1 MNRQKGLLAFLCA
14 AIAATCA
21 VVQLPVVEWVER
33 MFGNAPPPLAIHLK
47 SVKETRLRTGPG
59 GGEPVTVQALR
70 EDRRP
75 DPEIEKLARAHHLPF
90 GVLKAHLAVTSQ
102 GVRGTEGLFW
112 SRLPEGDEELP
123 DDGLLRTHAA
133 AALLGRYQ
141 KETGS
146 LQGALMAWKV
156 GAYRARRATAP
167 HLHMLAFHRHSARTY
182 LCTILGLAAALDT
195 QWPIEAAGVRAP
207 TGVRAPAGVHAPMP
221 GRVSFAGIDGPR
233 GRCVVLTHVCDFS
246 TEICGLDRL
255 EVNAGQKVQQGQKL
269 GMAEPGAAR
278 FGFRLGQ
285 RILDPAAIR
294 PEGEEEP

>member
-21 VVQLPVVEWVER
+21 VLQLPVVGWVER
-33 MFGNAPPPLAIHLK
+33 MFGDAPPPLAVHLK

-70 EDRRP
+70 QDRRP
-75 DPEIEKLARAHHLPF
+75 DPEIEKLARDHHLPF
-90 GVLKAHLAVTSQ
+90 GVLKAHLAITSK
-102 GVRGTEGLFW
+102 GVRGTEGMFW
-112 SRLPEGDEELP
+112 ARLPEGDENLP
-123 DDGLLRTHAA
+123 DDGLKRTRAA

-146 LQGALMAWKV
+146 LPGALMAWKV
-156 GAYRARRATAP
+156 GSYRASRAAAP
-167 HLHMLAFHRHSARTY
+167 RLRMLAFHQHAARTY
-182 LCTILGLAAALDT
+182 RCTVLGLAAALDA
-195 QWPIEAAGVRAP
+195 QWPIEAGGVR
-207 TGVRAPAGVHAPMP
+207 APMP
-221 GRVSFAGIDGPR
+221 GRILFAGIDGPR
-233 GRCVVLTHVCDFS
+233 GRCVVLVHVCDFS
-246 TEICGLDRL
+246 TEVCGLDSL
-255 EVNAGQKVQQGQKL
+255 EVKAGQQVQKGQKL
-269 GMAEPGAAR
+269 GRASPGAAR

>member
-21 VVQLPVVEWVER
+21 VLQLPVVEWVER
-33 MFGNAPPPLAIHLK
+33 MFGNAPAPLAAHLK

-70 EDRRP
+70 EDHRP
-75 DPEIEKLARAHHLPF
+75 DPEIEKLALAHNLPF
-90 GVLKAHLAVTSQ
+90 GVLKAHLAITSQ

-112 SRLPEGDEELP
+112 SRVPEGDEKLP
-123 DDGLLRTHAA
+123 DDGLSRTRAA

-146 LQGALMAWKV
+146 LRGALMAWKV
-156 GAYRARRATAP
+156 GTYRARRATAP
-167 HLHMLAFHRHSARTY
+167 HQHMLAFHRHSAQTF
-182 LCTILGLAAALDT
+182 LCTILGLAAALDAR
-195 QWPIEAAGVRAP
+195 WPIKEN
-207 TGVRAPAGVHAPMP
+207 GVHAPMP
-221 GRVSFAGIDGPR
+221 GRILFAGIDGLR
-233 GRCVVLTHVCDFS
+233 GRCVVLNHVCDFS
-246 TEICGLDRL
+246 TEVCGLYHL
-255 EVNAGQKVQQGQKL
+255 EVEAGQKVQQGRKL
-269 GMAEPGAAR
+269 GMAKPGAAR